1 MIETEPY
8 LPEIT
13 LQDILAFDPE
23 NSETYTSSRLVNA
36 VAKILCTITLRHQA
50 DFAERLQLDKNH
62 LTIAIKMETGM
73 ALKDLII
80 QYRLTKIQEYMSQ
93 NPGKS
98 STEVAEHFGFSTYHT
113 LWRFFHTHT
122 GETPE
127 GEKSKS
133 PRVDNY
139 HKMVKEIHQRV
150 YRSWE
155 LPENKE

>member
-36 VAKILCTITLRHQA
+36 VAKILCTTNLRHQS
-50 DFAERLQLDKNH
+50 DFAEHLQLDKNH

-73 ALKDLII
+73 ALKDVII

-93 NPGKS
+93 NPDKS
-98 STEVAEHFGFSTYHT
+98 TTEIAEHFGFSTYHT
-113 LWRFFHTHT
+113 LWRFFQTHT

-139 HKMVKEIHQRV
+139 HKMVKESHQRV

>member
-8 LPEIT
+8 LP
-13 LQDILAFDPE
+13 
-23 NSETYTSSRLVNA
+23 
-36 VAKILCTITLRHQA
+36 
-50 DFAERLQLDKNH
+50 
-62 LTIAIKMETGM
+62 
-73 ALKDLII
+73 
-80 QYRLTKIQEYMSQ
+80 
-93 NPGKS
+93 
-98 STEVAEHFGFSTYHT
+98 
-113 LWRFFHTHT
+113 WRFFQTHT

-139 HKMVKEIHQRV
+139 HKMVKDSHQRV